1 MICSHRFGHMVARC
15 CKILQVPKHQKDNSS
30 YINDVNDVMNLWCK
44 RAIFPT
50 LAALEGGLSYPCI
63 VFGTRVTCIPG
74 IRNGTILWPQIFTW
88 SAVARSKF
96 PPFPCTLHGRQ
107 TFQQSGWVC
116 QRSCPQFLSWP
127 RRRGGEEEDTLHS
140 FLSWKHLPLSSSLI
154 STTMCVGFPSTIQST
169 NGSMKLLWDLVMA
182 ALYFKCSVCTCFR
195 IVYEIVNPSFGYFRM
210 QVGRRGKREVLGG
223 DAWILCRM
231 SVIAMIYF
239 LDRTWR
245 LMYF

>member
-15 CKILQVPKHQKDNSS
+15 CKILQVPKHQKANSS

-107 TFQQSGWVC
+107 TFQQSWWVC

-140 FLSWKHLPLSSSLI
+140 FFVLKTSSFVIFFNFYNNVCWFPIHNPKHQWKYETALRSCDGSSL
-154 STTMCVGFPSTIQST
+154 F
-169 NGSMKLLWDLVMA
+169 
-182 ALYFKCSVCTCFR
+182 
-195 IVYEIVNPSFGYFRM
+195 
-210 QVGRRGKREVLGG
+210 
-223 DAWILCRM
+223 
-231 SVIAMIYF
+231 
-239 LDRTWR
+239 
-245 LMYF
+245 

>member
-1 MICSHRFGHMVARC
+1 MINCIWKHDMKSSCEQPHFIWKNTVKSTPWLQEQHTAADTHDMLSQSTLFQAGQTPPAEPRC
-15 CKILQVPKHQKDNSS
+15 CKYKKHQKANSS
-30 YINDVNDVMNLWCK
+30 YINDVIDVMNLWCK
-44 RAIFPT
+44 RAIFPALT
-50 LAALEGGLSYPCI
+50 ALEGGLSYPCI
-63 VFGTRVTCIPG
+63 VFGARVTCIPG

-107 TFQQSGWVC
+107 TFQQSWWVC

-154 STTMCVGFPSTIQST
+154 PTTMCVGFPSTIQST

-182 ALYFKCSVCTCFR
+182 ALYFKCSVCTCFHCLLN
-195 IVYEIVNPSFGYFRM
+195 VY
-210 QVGRRGKREVLGG
+210 
-223 DAWILCRM
+223 
-231 SVIAMIYF
+231 
-239 LDRTWR
+239 
-245 LMYF
+245 